1 MYSNFI
7 TPPDYV
13 KNLVIVDAT
22 EQQIQACMER
32 VKSLNTAYNIYV
44 YNQSMNDQTWFDQVA
59 GRADSVIY
67 ADKNNPVEYFD
78 K

>member
-22 EQQIQACMER
+22 DQQIQACMER

-59 GRADSVIY
+59 SRADSVIY
-67 ADKNNPVEYFD
+67 ADKNDPLEYFD